1 MIRAPAQ
8 GMPVCLT
15 VTHHDG
21 LVLTRSALHHS
32 VNYRYVMAYGQ
43 TRAVTDPTAR
53 MRAAN
58 AFERFYPVRS
68 SVLRPPTKLEMMKAI
83 NIVEMEIEGA
93 VAKSGARRKR

>member
-53 MRAAN
+53 MR
-58 AFERFYPVRS
+58 S